1 MADPRATAMV
11 STPRQIEAL
20 ASPLR
25 ARIIRHAGR
34 PVTVAELAER
44 LDVPATRLYYHV
56 NLLVEEGFLVQVDQR
71 KSGARIERI
80 YLRTAGD
87 FQLDPGLAEA
97 VGDRREAA
105 RLAASLV
112 LEPARTEIEEGL
124 ERMLAGEQLVGEL
137 SRSVIHL
144 TPVDAARFGQK
155 LGRQTRYEIAA
166 SNPDD
171 PGASPFALTTAF
183 LPIEPEAHPRPK
195 TS

>member
-1 MADPRATAMV
+1 MV

-20 ASPLR
+20 ANPLR

-56 NLLVEEGFLVQVDQR
+56 NLLVEEGLLVQVDQR

-124 ERMLAGEQLVGEL
+124 ERMLAGEQLGGEL

-144 TPVDAARFGQK
+144 TPADAARFGQQ
-155 LGRQTRYEIAA
+155 LGRLTRDVIAA